1 MFLCILL
8 HDARAILGRGV
19 TNVVTSSVVVL
30 GIKKPVSIVP
40 VVVRLVQAVVGTLI
54 SEKETGSEEKE
65 MEREEG
71 ENIYGSQVQ
80 TKEKTKYGEM
90 SYARVVHVAA
100 GRE

>member
-54 SEKETGSEEKE
+54 SEKETGSDERE
-65 MEREEG
+65 MKGEEG
-71 ENIYGSQVQ
+71 ENIYMDRKCSRKRKQNMGKCL
-80 TKEKTKYGEM
+80 TRGLCM
-90 SYARVVHVAA
+90 
-100 GRE
+100 